1 MTTLQIDMK
10 RVMAQGV
17 FDILHSG
24 HLYYLSE
31 SAKLGEEL
39 HVVIA
44 RDSRIK
50 DRKNIFMEENERR
63 EIVEAMEMVNSA
75 ILGSEGSLFDSVKKI
90 EPDIITLGYDQ
101 EFDINLLEDQLR
113 EAGFIGIEVVRV
125 KKYEREGLRSS
136 SRIKG
141 NIRSKEGEEIF
152 FSRKERK
159 IS

>member
-1 MTTLQIDMK
+1 MK

-17 FDILHSG
+17 FDILHPG
-24 HLYYLSE
+24 HIYYLSE

-44 RDSRIK
+44 RDSRIR
-50 DRKNIFMEENERR
+50 DRKNIFMGENERR
-63 EIVEAMEMVNSA
+63 EIVEAMEVVNSA
-75 ILGSEGSLFDSVKKI
+75 ILGSEGSLFDSVKEI

-101 EFDINLLEDQLR
+101 GFDINLLEDQLR
-113 EAGFIGIEVVRV
+113 EAGFIDIEVVRV
-125 KKYEREGLRSS
+125 KEYEREGLRSS

-141 NIRSKEGEEIF
+141 NIQFEEGEEIF
-152 FSRKERK
+152 FSRKKRE

>member
-1 MTTLQIDMK
+1 MK

-17 FDILHSG
+17 FDILHPG
-24 HLYYLSE
+24 HIYYLSE

-50 DRKNIFMEENERR
+50 NRKNIFMEENERR
-63 EIVEAMEMVNSA
+63 EIVEAMEVVNSA

-101 EFDINLLEDQLR
+101 GFDINLLEDQLR
-113 EAGFIGIEVVRV
+113 EAGFRDIEVVRV

-136 SRIKG
+136 SRIKE
-141 NIRSKEGEEIF
+141 NIQSKEGEEIF
-152 FSRKERK
+152 FSRKKRE

>member
-1 MTTLQIDMK
+1 MK

-17 FDILHSG
+17 FDILHPG
-24 HLYYLSE
+24 HIYYLSE

-50 DRKNIFMEENERR
+50 NRKNIFMEENERR
-63 EIVEAMEMVNSA
+63 EIVEAMEVVNSA
-75 ILGSEGSLFDSVKKI
+75 ILGSEGSLFGSVKKI

-101 EFDINLLEDQLR
+101 GFDINLLEDQLR
-113 EAGFIGIEVVRV
+113 EAGFRDIEVVRV

-136 SRIKG
+136 SRIKE
-141 NIRSKEGEEIF
+141 NIQSKEGEEIF
-152 FSRKERK
+152 FSRKKRE

>member
-1 MTTLQIDMK
+1 MK

-17 FDILHSG
+17 FDILHPG
-24 HLYYLSE
+24 HIYYLSE

-50 DRKNIFMEENERR
+50 NRKNIFMEENERR
-63 EIVEAMEMVNSA
+63 EIVEAMEVVNSA

-101 EFDINLLEDQLR
+101 GFDINLLEDQLR
-113 EAGFIGIEVVRV
+113 EAGFRDIEVVRV

-136 SRIKG
+136 SGIKG
-141 NIRSKEGEEIF
+141 NIQSKEGEEIF
-152 FSRKERK
+152 FSRKKRE

>member
-1 MTTLQIDMK
+1 MK

-24 HLYYLSE
+24 HLYYLLE

-50 DRKNIFMEENERR
+50 DRKNIFMGENERR

-113 EAGFIGIEVVRV
+113 EAGFIDIEVVRV

-141 NIRSKEGEEIF
+141 NIQSKEGEEIF

>member
-1 MTTLQIDMK
+1 MK

-24 HLYYLSE
+24 HLYYLLE

-113 EAGFIGIEVVRV
+113 EAGFIDIEVVRV
-125 KKYEREGLRSS
+125 KKYERKGLRSS

-141 NIRSKEGEEIF
+141 NIQSKEGEEIF

>member
-1 MTTLQIDMK
+1 MK

-24 HLYYLSE
+24 HLYYLLE

-50 DRKNIFMEENERR
+50 DRKNIFMGENERR

-113 EAGFIGIEVVRV
+113 EAGFIDIEVVRV
-125 KKYEREGLRSS
+125 KKYERKGLRSS

-141 NIRSKEGEEIF
+141 NIQSKEGEEIF

>member
-1 MTTLQIDMK
+1 
-10 RVMAQGV
+10 
-17 FDILHSG
+17 
-24 HLYYLSE
+24 
-31 SAKLGEEL
+31 
-39 HVVIA
+39 
-44 RDSRIK
+44 
-50 DRKNIFMEENERR
+50 MEENERR

-113 EAGFIGIEVVRV
+113 EAGFIDIEVVRV

-141 NIRSKEGEEIF
+141 NIQSKEGEEIF